1 MQLQR
6 SLIDSFCSRNQASL
20 LSVARCGWSAGFIA
34 LLSLTLSVPVLANDL
49 VFGDGFDPPPA
60 ISTST
65 NMPQSLQRVGI
76 DGLPPDWRRPG
87 DVFVEFLNVAGG
99 SPMPVEVD
107 ENGLFINAPFHPAFP
122 EQGGGVT
129 LRALRG
135 GTRSMPFSLELRP
148 LDDVPGA
155 LADLVATLRAH
166 IDGFARQRGTTFEAL
181 QQMSFEDTPDA
192 LLPLKYAQSF
202 VNDPSN
208 PNSLAF
214 IADGSSDFLN
224 AGELRLLDQISGYTD
239 LAALVRLEIDALGD
253 LESQTGAAIGKFSRQ
268 AQGRSGGMSDGA
280 VSCIDSGPDI
290 NSAEELS
297 AAMWEA
303 KFAEIAV
310 SGNPGQTLNALS
322 ATLSAGSALP
332 IYGRAFLAAGAA
344 TAAWQASRNALAG
357 LNPSEFV
364 SITAETTRQRFEE
377 DSEASGTYF
386 NVQATAASTGW
397 TVDQAIVD
405 AVITALSAFASPA
418 QVAQFTAADF
428 LKSSAVNLINQGMSN
443 YVGAREGGLV
453 NFCPQQWTVSISS
466 TDWSEARSVFGHFD
480 IDGANFRPNA
490 VEEDFL
496 SVSNIAARFGQEK
509 IDIDIP
515 IGVDPIEV
523 TVSPSPVQVTQ
534 PGEVKMITATI
545 ENAVSTGLFWDPGAG
560 TWDDGL
566 QQPTNDGGTRPLR
579 TPGDPDAYPFIVE
592 VESLSRSG
600 LRADNSPPRRDAVL
614 VRLIDE
620 IIVSPANA
628 CLEPGDP
635 EQFTATQGD
644 APAEVTWSLES
655 TGNSP
660 SNLGSITQS
669 GLYTAPAS
677 DSGEVLVVAASV
689 DDPDVRG
696 IALVEVGSCECFWS
710 LSIAN
715 EGGWSGREAGH
726 SFPSFIGQ
734 PFVLAFFPETGIGG
748 GNAQAFTSPPA
759 PGQTG
764 TFPIELFGF
773 QIGARSWVVSGDPDD
788 GTTATMIVEENINQ
802 AVLTG
807 SVSGTAL
814 TVINGE
820 DFLRS
825 FDLNFRSAGVEGS
838 CE

>member
-6 SLIDSFCSRNQASL
+6 ILIDSLCSRNRTGFISA
-20 LSVARCGWSAGFIA
+20 ARWRYSAGLIA
-34 LLSLTLSVPVLANDL
+34 LLILTLSFPVLANDL
-49 VFGDGFDPPPA
+49 IFGDGFDPPPSVSA
-60 ISTST
+60 STTTS
-65 NMPQSLQRVGI
+65 QSLQRVGI
-76 DGLPPDWRRPG
+76 EGLPPDWRRPG
-87 DVFVEFLNVAGG
+87 DVFVEFVNVAGA
-99 SPMPVEVD
+99 SPMPVELD
-107 ENGLFINAPFHPAFP
+107 ENGWFIFAPFHPAFP

-129 LRALRG
+129 LRAVRG
-135 GTRSMPFSLELRP
+135 GTRSEPFTLELSP
-148 LDDVPGA
+148 LDEAPGA
-155 LADLVATLRAH
+155 FAELVETLRAH
-166 IDGFARQRGTTFEAL
+166 IDGFARQRGITFEAL

-192 LLPLKYAQSF
+192 LFPLKYAQSF
-202 VNDPSN
+202 VNDPNN

-224 AGELRLLDQISGYTD
+224 AGELRFMDQVSGYTD
-239 LAALVRLEIDALGD
+239 LASLIDLEIDALGD
-253 LESQTGAAIGKFSRQ
+253 LESQTGAAIGRLARQ
-268 AQGRSGGMSDGA
+268 AQGRSGVMSDGA
-280 VSCIDSGPDI
+280 GLCIDSGPDI
-290 NSAEELS
+290 NSAAELS

-303 KFAEIAV
+303 KFADIAV
-310 SGNPGQTLNALS
+310 SGDPGQTLNALS
-322 ATLSAGSALP
+322 ATLSAGSAIP
-332 IYGRAFLAAGAA
+332 IYGQAFLAAGAA
-344 TAAWQASRNALAG
+344 TAAWQASRKALAG

-364 SITAETTRQRFEE
+364 SISAETTRQRFEE
-377 DSEASGTYF
+377 DSEESGTYF
-386 NVQATAASTGW
+386 NVQAVAASTGW

-405 AVITALSAFASPA
+405 AVVTALGAFASPA

-428 LKSSAVNLINQGMSN
+428 LQSSAVNLINQGVSN
-443 YVGAREGGLV
+443 HVGAQEGGLV
-453 NFCPQQWTVSISS
+453 NFCPQQWTVGISS

-480 IDGANFRPNA
+480 IAGANFRPNA

-496 SVSNIAARFGQEK
+496 SVSNIAAKFGQEQ

-515 IGVDPIEV
+515 VGVDAIEV
-523 TVSPSPVQVTQ
+523 TALPTRIQVTQ
-534 PGEVKMITATI
+534 PGEVRSITTTI
-545 ENAVSTGLFWDPGAG
+545 ENAVSTGLFWDPGPG
-560 TWDDGL
+560 SWDDGML
-566 QQPTNDGGTRPLR
+566 QPTNGSASRPLK
-579 TPGDPDAYPFIVE
+579 TPANSEAFPFTVE
-592 VESLSRSG
+592 IESLSRNG
-600 LRADNSPPRRDAVL
+600 LRADNNPPRRDTVRVTL
-614 VRLIDE
+614 VDE

-644 APAEVTWSLES
+644 APAAVTWSLES

-669 GLYTAPAS
+669 GTYTAPVS

-696 IALVEVGSCECFWS
+696 VALVEVGSCECFWS

-715 EGGWSGREAGH
+715 EGAWSGPEAGH
-726 SFPSFIGQ
+726 VFPTDIA
-734 PFVLAFFPETGIGG
+734 PAFVLAFFPEIGIGG

-773 QIGARSWVVSGDPDD
+773 QSGSRSWVVSADPDD
-788 GTTATMIVEENINQ
+788 GTTATMFVEENINQ

-820 DFLRS
+820 EFLRS
-825 FDLNFRSAGVEGS
+825 FDLNFRSAGIEGS